1 MENKNQKVW
10 VTVLFSTMSFLTI
23 ILVGMGYAF
32 FTTNNPEGS
41 TAEIISKT
49 GRMVINYN
57 DGTDIIQPVTGIVP
71 SNAILVDKT
80 FTITALNTTK
90 DMYMPLTL
98 SLEYTNTFQYDELL
112 YFIKITESSNT
123 KMYNG
128 KVNAYEITEDLI
140 TSMGWSN
147 ELLGY
152 DYKSIE
158 DWSGNLYTQWLY
170 DFYLLPNQN
179 EASITFNFKMMF
191 PDNNQDQSYNKGA
204 TFNGKFVV
212 DTDNANIFAIDSW
225 ETIAKNVKNENI
237 GNYPVGAEKDVE
249 IDGKSY
255 TVRVAN
261 NTKPE
266 ECTREDFSQTA
277 CGFVVEFADIVEY
290 RDMNPAGE
298 YKGTT
303 YPDGWNVD
311 GWPATAMRTYANG
324 DFFNKLPSDL
334 QSVII
339 DTKVISGHGPD
350 DVNPNREDGNW
361 ESTDKI
367 YLLSTHE
374 VWEEDTSA
382 DIDNY
387 NKISILDTAYN
398 DTRQLDYYKLKGVT
412 TNNYANA
419 VKGNYN
425 YDENTYYIG
434 AWWLRAAYSTA
445 SSGFNMVDMG
455 GQTNGT
461 DSFQSI
467 GFAPAFRIG

>member
-98 SLEYTNTFQYDELL
+98 SLEYTNTFQNDELL
-112 YFIKITESSNT
+112 YFIKITNSSNT

-225 ETIAKNVKNENI
+225 ETIAKNVKNGNI

-387 NKISILDTAYN
+387 NKISLLDTAYN

>member
-32 FTTNNPEGS
+32 FTANNPEGS

-49 GRMVINYN
+49 GRMVINYD

-98 SLEYTNTFQYDELL
+98 SLEYTNTFQNRELL
-112 YFIKITESSNT
+112 YFIKITNSSNT

-128 KVNAYEITEDLI
+128 RVHAYRITEDLI

-152 DYKSIE
+152 NYKSIE
-158 DWSGNLYTQWLY
+158 NWSGNLYTQKVY
-170 DFYLLPNQN
+170 DVYLLPNQN
-179 EASITFNFKMMF
+179 EVSITFNFKMMF
-191 PDNNQDQSYNKGA
+191 PDNNRDQSYNKGA

-225 ETIAKNVKNENI
+225 ETIAKNVKNGNI
-237 GNYPVGAEKDVE
+237 GNYPVGAEKEVE

-266 ECTREDFSQTA
+266 ECTRQDFSQTA

-290 RDMNPAGE
+290 RNMNPAGE

-311 GWPATAMRTYANG
+311 GWPATSMRTYANG

-334 QSVII
+334 QNVII
-339 DTKVISGHGPD
+339 DTKVVSGHGSD
-350 DVNPNREDGNW
+350 DQNSNREDGNW

-382 DIDNY
+382 DMDDY

-398 DTRQLDYYKLKGVT
+398 NTRQLDYYKLKGVT
-412 TNNYANA
+412 TNNYASA
-419 VKGNYN
+419 EKF
-425 YDENTYYIG
+425 EYITEEG
-434 AWWLRAAYSTA
+434 AYKDSTWWLRAAYSNV
-445 SSGFNMVDMG
+445 SSGFNMVDYL
-455 GQTNGT
+455 GQFNAI
-461 DSFQSI
+461 DSFQSV

>member
-23 ILVGMGYAF
+23 ILVGIGYAF

-98 SLEYTNTFQYDELL
+98 SLEYTNTFQNDELL
-112 YFIKITESSNT
+112 YFIKITERSNT
-123 KMYNG
+123 KWYNG

-225 ETIAKNVKNENI
+225 ETIAKNVKNGNI
-237 GNYPVGAEKDVE
+237 GNYPVGAEKEVE

-277 CGFVVEFADIVEY
+277 CGFVVEFADIVEDRAVNSIEQSISKWTDTELY
-290 RDMNPAGE
+290 SYLNNE
-298 YKGTT
+298 FIK
-303 YPDGWNVD
+303 
-311 GWPATAMRTYANG
+311 
-324 DFFNKLPSDL
+324 KLPTDL
-334 QSVII
+334 QNVII
-339 DTKVISGHGPD
+339 DTKVITSYGGFIPD
-350 DVNPNREDGNW
+350 TGNYDKNSSREDGNW
-361 ESTDKI
+361 ETVDKV
-367 YLLSTHE
+367 YLLSKRE
-374 VWEEDTSA
+374 VMELTPT
-382 DIDNY
+382 IDYTDVEFDPIY
-387 NKISILDTAYN
+387 NSS
-398 DTRQLDYYKLKGVT
+398 RQLDYYKNKGVT
-412 TNNYANA
+412 DMNNTFYLL
-419 VKGNYN
+419 KYN
-425 YDENTYYIG
+425 GTSDWWW
-434 AWWLRAAYSTA
+434 WWLRASPNNN
-445 SSGFNMVDMG
+445 SSLYVDVYG
-455 GQTNGT
+455 
-461 DSFQSI
+461 I
-467 GFAPAFRIG
+467 GNSEISDEKGVAPAFRIG

>member
-98 SLEYTNTFQYDELL
+98 SLEYTNTFQNDELL
-112 YFIKITESSNT
+112 YFIKITERSNT
-123 KMYNG
+123 KWYNAR
-128 KVNAYEITEDLI
+128 VNAYEITEDLI

-152 DYKSIE
+152 NYKSIE
-158 DWSGNLYTQWLY
+158 NWSGNLYTQWLY

-179 EASITFNFKMMF
+179 EVSITFNFKMMF

-225 ETIAKNVKNENI
+225 ETIAKNVKNGNI
-237 GNYPVGAEKDVE
+237 GNYPVGAEKEVK

-311 GWPATAMRTYANG
+311 GWPGSELYKYANG

-334 QSVII
+334 QSAII
-339 DTKVISGHGPD
+339 DTKVISGHGTSEEK
-350 DVNPNREDGNW
+350 NFT
-361 ESTDKI
+361 STDKI
-367 YLLSTHE
+367 YLLSAHE
-374 VWEEDTSA
+374 VWEDGTSNQVSTYDTS
-382 DIDNY
+382 Y
-387 NKISILDTAYN
+387 NN
-398 DTRQLDYYKLKGVT
+398 TRQLDYYKNKGVT
-412 TNNYANA
+412 TNNYVSAEKFEHIA
-419 VKGNYN
+419 EKRK
-425 YDENTYYIG
+425 DSS
-434 AWWLRAAYSTA
+434 WWLRAASSNFATNFLCVGINGDWWYNYTA
-445 SSGFNMVDMG
+445 ND
-455 GQTNGT
+455 TN
-461 DSFQSI
+461 

>member
-98 SLEYTNTFQYDELL
+98 SLEYTNTFQNNELL

-123 KMYNG
+123 KMYNAR
-128 KVNAYEITEDLI
+128 VNAYEITEDLI

-152 DYKSIE
+152 NYKSIE
-158 DWSGNLYTQWLY
+158 NWSGNLYTQWLY

-179 EASITFNFKMMF
+179 EVSITFNFKMIF

-225 ETIAKNVKNENI
+225 ETIAKNVKNGNI
-237 GNYPVGAEKDVE
+237 GNYPVGAEKEVK

-311 GWPATAMRTYANG
+311 GWPGSELYKYANG

-334 QSVII
+334 QSAII
-339 DTKVISGHGPD
+339 DTKVISGHGTSEEK
-350 DVNPNREDGNW
+350 NFT
-361 ESTDKI
+361 STDKI
-367 YLLSTHE
+367 YLLSAHE
-374 VWEEDTSA
+374 VWEDGTSNQVSTYDTS
-382 DIDNY
+382 Y
-387 NKISILDTAYN
+387 NN
-398 DTRQLDYYKLKGVT
+398 TRQLDYYKNKGVT
-412 TNNYANA
+412 TNNYVSAEKFEHIA
-419 VKGNYN
+419 EKRK
-425 YDENTYYIG
+425 DSS
-434 AWWLRAAYSTA
+434 WWLRAASSNFATNFLCVGINGDWYNYTA
-445 SSGFNMVDMG
+445 ND
-455 GQTNGT
+455 TN
-461 DSFQSI
+461 

>member
-98 SLEYTNTFQYDELL
+98 SLEYTNTFQNNELL

-128 KVNAYEITEDLI
+128 KNNAYKINENTINY
-140 TSMGWSN
+140 MGWS
-147 ELLGY
+147 EDLLEY
-152 DYKSIE
+152 TYCPIK
-158 DWSGNLYTQWLY
+158 DWSGNLYTQKLY
-170 DFYLLPNQN
+170 NFYLLPNQN
-179 EASITFNFKMMF
+179 EVSITFNFKMMF
-191 PDNNQDQSYNKGA
+191 PDNNRDQSYNKGA

-225 ETIAKNVKNENI
+225 ETIAKNVKNGNI
-237 GNYPVGAEKDVE
+237 GNYPVGAEKEVE

-255 TVRVAN
+255 TVRVVN

-266 ECTREDFSQTA
+266 ECTRQDFSQTA

-290 RDMNPAGE
+290 RNMNPAGE

-311 GWPATAMRTYANG
+311 GWPATSMRTYANG

-374 VWEEDTSA
+374 VWEEDASA
-382 DIDNY
+382 DIYDY

-419 VKGNYN
+419 VKGNHN
-425 YDENTYYIG
+425 YDENLYNID

-445 SSGFNMVDMG
+445 SSGFNMVDVG
-455 GQTNGT
+455 GQTNGI

>member
-23 ILVGMGYAF
+23 ILVGIGYAF

-49 GRMVINYN
+49 GRMIINYN

-98 SLEYTNTFQYDELL
+98 SLEYTNTFQNDELL
-112 YFIKITESSNT
+112 YFIKITNSSNT
-123 KMYNG
+123 KWYNAR
-128 KVNAYEITEDLI
+128 VNAYEITEDLI

-152 DYKSIE
+152 NYKSIE
-158 DWSGNLYTQWLY
+158 NWSGNLYTQWLY

-179 EASITFNFKMMF
+179 EVSITFNFKMMF

-225 ETIAKNVKNENI
+225 ETIAKNVKNGNI
-237 GNYPVGAEKDVE
+237 GNYPVGAEKEVK

-311 GWPATAMRTYANG
+311 GWPGSELYKYANG

-334 QSVII
+334 QSAII
-339 DTKVISGHGPD
+339 DTKVISGHGTSEEK
-350 DVNPNREDGNW
+350 NFT
-361 ESTDKI
+361 STDKI
-367 YLLSTHE
+367 YLLSAHE
-374 VWEEDTSA
+374 VWEDGTSNQVSTYDTS
-382 DIDNY
+382 Y
-387 NKISILDTAYN
+387 NN
-398 DTRQLDYYKLKGVT
+398 TRQLDYYKNKGVT
-412 TNNYANA
+412 TNNYVSAEKFEHIA
-419 VKGNYN
+419 EKRK
-425 YDENTYYIG
+425 DSS
-434 AWWLRAAYSTA
+434 WWLRAASSNFATNFLCVGINGDWYNYTA
-445 SSGFNMVDMG
+445 ND
-455 GQTNGT
+455 TN
-461 DSFQSI
+461 

>member
-112 YFIKITESSNT
+112 YFIKITNSSNT
-123 KMYNG
+123 KWYNAR
-128 KVNAYEITEDLI
+128 VNAYVITEDLI

-152 DYKSIE
+152 NYKSIE
-158 DWSGNLYTQWLY
+158 NWSGNLYTQWLY

-179 EASITFNFKMMF
+179 EVSITFNFKMMF
-191 PDNNQDQSYNKGA
+191 PDNNRDQSYNKGA

-212 DTDNANIFAIDSW
+212 DTDNANIFAVDSW
-225 ETIAKNVKNENI
+225 ETIAKNVKNGNI
-237 GNYPVGAEKDVE
+237 GNYPVGAEKEVE

-419 VKGNYN
+419 VKANYN
-425 YDENTYYIG
+425 YDENTYYVG

>member
-112 YFIKITESSNT
+112 YFIKITNSSNT
-123 KMYNG
+123 KWYNAR
-128 KVNAYEITEDLI
+128 VNAYVITEDLI

-152 DYKSIE
+152 NYKSIE
-158 DWSGNLYTQWLY
+158 NWSGNLYTQWLY

-179 EASITFNFKMMF
+179 EVSITFNFKMMF
-191 PDNNQDQSYNKGA
+191 PDNNRDQSYNKGA

-212 DTDNANIFAIDSW
+212 DTDNANIFAVDSW
-225 ETIAKNVKNENI
+225 ETIAKNVKNGNI
-237 GNYPVGAEKDVE
+237 GNYPVGAEKEVE

-419 VKGNYN
+419 VKANYN
-425 YDENTYYIG
+425 YDENTYYVG

-461 DSFQSI
+461 DSFKSI

>member
-98 SLEYTNTFQYDELL
+98 SLEYTNTFQNDELL
-112 YFIKITESSNT
+112 YFIKITERSNT
-123 KMYNG
+123 KWYNAR
-128 KVNAYEITEDLI
+128 VNAYEITEDLI

-152 DYKSIE
+152 NYKSIE
-158 DWSGNLYTQWLY
+158 NWSGNLYTQWLY

-179 EASITFNFKMMF
+179 EVSITFNFKMMF

-225 ETIAKNVKNENI
+225 ETIAKNVKNGNI
-237 GNYPVGAEKDVE
+237 GNYPVGAEKEVK

-311 GWPATAMRTYANG
+311 GWPGSELYKYANG

-334 QSVII
+334 QSAII
-339 DTKVISGHGPD
+339 DTKVISGHGTSEEK
-350 DVNPNREDGNW
+350 NFT
-361 ESTDKI
+361 STDKI
-367 YLLSTHE
+367 YLLSAHE
-374 VWEEDTSA
+374 VWEDGTSNQVSTYDTS
-382 DIDNY
+382 Y
-387 NKISILDTAYN
+387 NN
-398 DTRQLDYYKLKGVT
+398 TRQLDYYKNTGVT
-412 TNNYANA
+412 TNNYVSAEKFEHIA
-419 VKGNYN
+419 EKRK
-425 YDENTYYIG
+425 DSS
-434 AWWLRAAYSTA
+434 WWLRAASSNFATNFLCVGINGDWYNYTA
-445 SSGFNMVDMG
+445 ND
-455 GQTNGT
+455 TN
-461 DSFQSI
+461 

>member
-98 SLEYTNTFQYDELL
+98 SLEYTNTFQNDELL
-112 YFIKITESSNT
+112 YFIKITNSSNT

-225 ETIAKNVKNENI
+225 ETIAKNVKNGNI

>member
-225 ETIAKNVKNENI
+225 ETIAKNVKNGNI
-237 GNYPVGAEKDVE
+237 GNYPVGAEKEVE

-261 NTKPE
+261 NSTPE
-266 ECTREDFSQTA
+266 ECNGTDFSQTA
-277 CGFVVEFADIVEY
+277 CGFVVEFVDIVEE
-290 RDMNPAGE
+290 RAVNSVE
-298 YKGTT
+298 TT
-303 YPDGWNVD
+303 VRWTETELYSYLN
-311 GWPATAMRTYANG
+311 NE
-324 DFFNKLPSDL
+324 FIKKLPTDL
-334 QSVII
+334 QNVII
-339 DTKVISGHGPD
+339 DTKVITSYGFINDTGNYD
-350 DVNPNREDGNW
+350 KNSSREDGNW
-361 ESTDKI
+361 ETNDKI
-367 YLLSTHE
+367 YLLSKRE
-374 VWEEDTSA
+374 VVERTPS
-382 DIDNY
+382 IDYTDVEFDPIY
-387 NKISILDTAYN
+387 NSS
-398 DTRQLDYYKLKGVT
+398 RQLDYYKNKGVT
-412 TNNYANA
+412 DMNNTFYLL
-419 VKGNYN
+419 KMYN
-425 YDENTYYIG
+425 EISDL
-434 AWWLRAAYSTA
+434 WWLRSGMVNYSLYIAYEY
-445 SSGFNMVDMG
+445 GVGIHDYNEQCGV
-455 GQTNGT
+455 
-461 DSFQSI
+461 
-467 GFAPAFRIG
+467 APAFRIG

>member
-98 SLEYTNTFQYDELL
+98 SLEYTNTFQNDELL
-112 YFIKITESSNT
+112 YFIKITERSNT
-123 KMYNG
+123 KWYNAR
-128 KVNAYEITEDLI
+128 VNAYEITEDLI

-152 DYKSIE
+152 NYKSIE
-158 DWSGNLYTQWLY
+158 NWSGNLYTQWLY

-179 EASITFNFKMMF
+179 EVSITFNFKMMF

-225 ETIAKNVKNENI
+225 ETIAKNVKNGNI
-237 GNYPVGAEKDVE
+237 GNYPVGAEKEVK

-311 GWPATAMRTYANG
+311 GWPGSELYKYANG

-334 QSVII
+334 QSAII
-339 DTKVISGHGPD
+339 DTKVISGHGTSEEK
-350 DVNPNREDGNW
+350 NFT
-361 ESTDKI
+361 STDKI
-367 YLLSTHE
+367 YLLSAHV
-374 VWEEDTSA
+374 VWEDGTSNQVSTYDTS
-382 DIDNY
+382 Y
-387 NKISILDTAYN
+387 NN
-398 DTRQLDYYKLKGVT
+398 TRQLDYYKNKGVT
-412 TNNYANA
+412 TNNYVSAEKFEHIA
-419 VKGNYN
+419 EKRK
-425 YDENTYYIG
+425 DSS
-434 AWWLRAAYSTA
+434 WWLRAASSNFATNFLCVGINGDWYNYTA
-445 SSGFNMVDMG
+445 ND
-455 GQTNGT
+455 TN
-461 DSFQSI
+461 

>member
-98 SLEYTNTFQYDELL
+98 SLEYTNTFQNDELL
-112 YFIKITESSNT
+112 YFIKITERSNT
-123 KMYNG
+123 KWYNAR
-128 KVNAYEITEDLI
+128 VNAYVITEDLI

-152 DYKSIE
+152 NYKSIE
-158 DWSGNLYTQWLY
+158 NWSGNLYTQWLY

-179 EASITFNFKMMF
+179 EVSITFNFKMMF
-191 PDNNQDQSYNKGA
+191 PDNNRDQSYNKGA

-225 ETIAKNVKNENI
+225 ETIAKNVKNGNI
-237 GNYPVGAEKDVE
+237 GNYPVGAEKEVK

-303 YPDGWNVD
+303 YPDGWNID
-311 GWPATAMRTYANG
+311 GWPVTAMRTYANG
-324 DFFNKLPSDL
+324 DFLKKLPSDL
-334 QSVII
+334 QSVIK

-350 DVNPNREDGNW
+350 DQNPNREDGNW

-374 VWEEDTSA
+374 VWEDVTGNNLLKTS
-382 DIDNY
+382 
-387 NKISILDTAYN
+387 DTAYN
-398 DTRQLDYYKLKGVT
+398 NTRQLDYYKLKGVT
-412 TNNYANA
+412 IDNYASA
-419 VKGNYN
+419 EKVEYN
-425 YDENTYYIG
+425 HDENLNYES
-434 AWWLRAAYSTA
+434 AWWLRAAYSYNNFGAFLAVGYSGSWNASVA
-445 SSGFNMVDMG
+445 SS
-455 GQTNGT
+455 TN
-461 DSFQSI
+461 

>member
-98 SLEYTNTFQYDELL
+98 SLEYTNTFQNDELL
-112 YFIKITESSNT
+112 YFIKITERSNT
-123 KMYNG
+123 KWYNAR
-128 KVNAYEITEDLI
+128 VNAYEITEDLI

-152 DYKSIE
+152 NYKSIE
-158 DWSGNLYTQWLY
+158 NWSGNLYTQWLY

-179 EASITFNFKMMF
+179 EVSITFNFKMMF

-225 ETIAKNVKNENI
+225 ETIAKNVKNGNI
-237 GNYPVGAEKDVE
+237 GNYPVGAEKEVK

-311 GWPATAMRTYANG
+311 GWPGSELYKYANG

-334 QSVII
+334 QSAII
-339 DTKVISGHGPD
+339 DTKVISGHGTSEEK
-350 DVNPNREDGNW
+350 NFT
-361 ESTDKI
+361 STDKI
-367 YLLSTHE
+367 YLLSAHE
-374 VWEEDTSA
+374 VWEDGTSNQVSTYDTS
-382 DIDNY
+382 Y
-387 NKISILDTAYN
+387 NN
-398 DTRQLDYYKLKGVT
+398 TRQLDYYKNKGVT
-412 TNNYANA
+412 TNNYVSAEKFEHIA
-419 VKGNYN
+419 EKRK
-425 YDENTYYIG
+425 DSS
-434 AWWLRAAYSTA
+434 WWLRAASSNFATNFLCVGINGDWYNYTA
-445 SSGFNMVDMG
+445 ND
-455 GQTNGT
+455 TN
-461 DSFQSI
+461 

>member
-1 MENKNQKVW
+1 
-10 VTVLFSTMSFLTI
+10 
-23 ILVGMGYAF
+23 
-32 FTTNNPEGS
+32 
-41 TAEIISKT
+41 
-49 GRMVINYN
+49 
-57 DGTDIIQPVTGIVP
+57 
-71 SNAILVDKT
+71 
-80 FTITALNTTK
+80 
-90 DMYMPLTL
+90 
-98 SLEYTNTFQYDELL
+98 
-112 YFIKITESSNT
+112 
-123 KMYNG
+123 
-128 KVNAYEITEDLI
+128 
-140 TSMGWSN
+140 MGWSN

-152 DYKSIE
+152 NYKSIE
-158 DWSGNLYTQWLY
+158 NWSGNLYTQWLY

-179 EASITFNFKMMF
+179 EVSITFNFKMMF
-191 PDNNQDQSYNKGA
+191 PDNNRDQSYNKGA

-225 ETIAKNVKNENI
+225 ETIAKNVKNGNI
-237 GNYPVGAEKDVE
+237 GNYPVGAEKEVK

-311 GWPATAMRTYANG
+311 GWPATSMRTYANG

-334 QSVII
+334 QSVIK

-350 DVNPNREDGNW
+350 DQNPNREDGNW

-374 VWEEDTSA
+374 VWEDVTGNNLLKTS
-382 DIDNY
+382 
-387 NKISILDTAYN
+387 DTAYN
-398 DTRQLDYYKLKGVT
+398 NTRQLDYYKLKGVT
-412 TNNYANA
+412 IDNYASA
-419 VKGNYN
+419 KKVEYN
-425 YDENTYYIG
+425 HDENLNYES

>member
-98 SLEYTNTFQYDELL
+98 SLEYTNTFQNRELL
-112 YFIKITESSNT
+112 YFIKITTSSNI

-128 KVNAYEITEDLI
+128 MINAYKITEDLI
-140 TSMGWSN
+140 TSMGWPD
-147 ELLGY
+147 ELLKY
-152 DYKSIE
+152 SYSPIE
-158 DWSGNLYTQWLY
+158 DSSGNLYTQKLY
-170 DFYLLPNQN
+170 DLYLLPNQN
-179 EASITFNFKMMF
+179 EVSITFNFKMMF

-212 DTDNANIFAIDSW
+212 DSDNANIFAIDSW
-225 ETIAKNVKNENI
+225 ETIAKNVKNGNI
-237 GNYPVGAEKDVE
+237 GNYPVGAEKEVE
-249 IDGKSY
+249 IDGKNY

-266 ECTREDFSQTA
+266 ECTRQDFSQTA
-277 CGFVVEFADIVEY
+277 CGFVVEFVDIVEY
-290 RDMNPAGE
+290 RSMNPAGE

-303 YPDGWNVD
+303 YPDGRNVD
-311 GWPATAMRTYANG
+311 GWPGSELYKYANG

-334 QSVII
+334 QSIII
-339 DTKVISGHGPD
+339 DTKVVSGHGPD
-350 DVNPNREDGNW
+350 DQNPNREDGNW

-382 DIDNY
+382 DMDDY

-398 DTRQLDYYKLKGVT
+398 NTRQLDYYKLKGVT
-412 TNNYANA
+412 TNNYASA
-419 VKGNYN
+419 EKLEYN
-425 YDENTYYIG
+425 HDENLNYEST
-434 AWWLRAAYSTA
+434 WWLRAAYSTV
-445 SSGFNMVDMG
+445 SSSFNMVDYL
-455 GQTNGT
+455 GQFNAI
-461 DSFQSI
+461 DSFQSV

>member
-98 SLEYTNTFQYDELL
+98 SLEYTNTFQNDELL
-112 YFIKITESSNT
+112 YFIKITERSNT
-123 KMYNG
+123 KWYNAR
-128 KVNAYEITEDLI
+128 VNAYVITEDLI

-152 DYKSIE
+152 NYKSIE
-158 DWSGNLYTQWLY
+158 NWNGNLYTQWLY

-179 EASITFNFKMMF
+179 EVSITFNFKMMF
-191 PDNNQDQSYNKGA
+191 PDNNRDQSYNKGA

-225 ETIAKNVKNENI
+225 ETIAKNVKNGNI
-237 GNYPVGAEKDVE
+237 GNYPVGAEKEVK

-311 GWPATAMRTYANG
+311 GWPGSELYKYANG

-334 QSVII
+334 QSAII
-339 DTKVISGHGPD
+339 DTKVISGHGTSEEK
-350 DVNPNREDGNW
+350 NFT
-361 ESTDKI
+361 STDKI
-367 YLLSTHE
+367 YLLSAHE
-374 VWEEDTSA
+374 VWEDGTSNQVSTYDTS
-382 DIDNY
+382 Y
-387 NKISILDTAYN
+387 NN
-398 DTRQLDYYKLKGVT
+398 TRQLDYYKNKGVT
-412 TNNYANA
+412 TNNYASA
-419 VKGNYN
+419 VKFEHIAEKRK
-425 YDENTYYIG
+425 DSS
-434 AWWLRAAYSTA
+434 WWLRAASSNFATNFLCVGINGDWYNYTA
-445 SSGFNMVDMG
+445 ND
-455 GQTNGT
+455 TN
-461 DSFQSI
+461 

>member
-98 SLEYTNTFQYDELL
+98 SLEYTNTFQNNELL

-128 KVNAYEITEDLI
+128 KNNAYKINENTINY
-140 TSMGWSN
+140 MGWS
-147 ELLGY
+147 EDLLEY
-152 DYKSIE
+152 TYCPIK
-158 DWSGNLYTQWLY
+158 DWSGNLYTQKLY
-170 DFYLLPNQN
+170 NFYLLPNQN
-179 EASITFNFKMMF
+179 EVSITFNFKMMF

-225 ETIAKNVKNENI
+225 ETIAKNVKNGNI
-237 GNYPVGAEKDVE
+237 GNYPAGAEKEVE

-266 ECTREDFSQTA
+266 ECTRQDFSQTA

-290 RDMNPAGE
+290 RNMNPAGE

-303 YPDGWNVD
+303 YPD
-311 GWPATAMRTYANG
+311 
-324 DFFNKLPSDL
+324 
-334 QSVII
+334 
-339 DTKVISGHGPD
+339 
-350 DVNPNREDGNW
+350 
-361 ESTDKI
+361 
-367 YLLSTHE
+367 
-374 VWEEDTSA
+374 
-382 DIDNY
+382 
-387 NKISILDTAYN
+387 
-398 DTRQLDYYKLKGVT
+398 
-412 TNNYANA
+412 
-419 VKGNYN
+419 
-425 YDENTYYIG
+425 
-434 AWWLRAAYSTA
+434 
-445 SSGFNMVDMG
+445 
-455 GQTNGT
+455 
-461 DSFQSI
+461 
-467 GFAPAFRIG
+467 

>member
-98 SLEYTNTFQYDELL
+98 SLEYTNTFQNDELL
-112 YFIKITESSNT
+112 YFIKITNSSNT

-225 ETIAKNVKNENI
+225 ETIAKNVKNGNI

-367 YLLSTHE
+367 YLLSGHE
-374 VWEEDTSA
+374 VWEEDASA
-382 DIDNY
+382 DIE
-387 NKISILDTAYN
+387 ISILDTAYN
-398 DTRQLDYYKLKGVT
+398 STRQLDYYKLKGVT
-412 TNNYANA
+412 IDNYASA
-419 VKGNYN
+419 VKSEHITEEGVYKNS
-425 YDENTYYIG
+425 T
-434 AWWLRAAYSTA
+434 WWLRTAFSSNSSAILVVDYLGNWTAYDA
-445 SSGFNMVDMG
+445 SS
-455 GQTNGT
+455 TN
-461 DSFQSI
+461 

>member
-98 SLEYTNTFQYDELL
+98 SLEYTNTFQNDELL
-112 YFIKITESSNT
+112 YFIKITNSSNT

-128 KVNAYEITEDLI
+128 RVHAYRITENLI

-152 DYKSIE
+152 CYKSIE
-158 DWSGNLYTQWLY
+158 DWSGSLYIQKLY

-212 DTDNANIFAIDSW
+212 DTDNANIFAVDSW
-225 ETIAKNVKNENI
+225 ETIAKNVKNGNI
-237 GNYPVGAEKDVE
+237 GNYPVGAEKEVE

-374 VWEEDTSA
+374 VWEEDTFA

-425 YDENTYYIG
+425 YDENTYYAG

-467 GFAPAFRIG
+467 GFAPAYRIG

>member
-98 SLEYTNTFQYDELL
+98 SLEYTNTFQNDELL
-112 YFIKITESSNT
+112 YFIKITNSSNT

-225 ETIAKNVKNENI
+225 ETIAKNVKNGNI

-311 GWPATAMRTYANG
+311 GWPATAMKTYANG

-374 VWEEDTSA
+374 VWEEDASA
-382 DIDNY
+382 DIYDY

-425 YDENTYYIG
+425 YDENTYYVG

>member
-98 SLEYTNTFQYDELL
+98 SLEYTNTFQNDELL
-112 YFIKITESSNT
+112 YFIKITNSSNT

-225 ETIAKNVKNENI
+225 ETIAKNVKNGNI

-277 CGFVVEFADIVEY
+277 CGFVVEFVDIVEDRAVNSIEQSISKWTDTELY
-290 RDMNPAGE
+290 SYLNNE
-298 YKGTT
+298 FIK
-303 YPDGWNVD
+303 
-311 GWPATAMRTYANG
+311 
-324 DFFNKLPSDL
+324 KLPTDL
-334 QSVII
+334 QNVII
-339 DTKVISGHGPD
+339 DTKVITSYGGFIPD
-350 DVNPNREDGNW
+350 TGNYDKNSSREDGNW
-361 ESTDKI
+361 ETVDKV
-367 YLLSTHE
+367 YLLSKRE
-374 VWEEDTSA
+374 VMELTPT
-382 DIDNY
+382 IDYTDVEFDPIY
-387 NKISILDTAYN
+387 NSS
-398 DTRQLDYYKLKGVT
+398 RQLDYYKNKGVT
-412 TNNYANA
+412 DMNNTFYLL
-419 VKGNYN
+419 KYN
-425 YDENTYYIG
+425 GTSDWW
-434 AWWLRAAYSTA
+434 WWLRASPNDNRSLY
-445 SSGFNMVDMG
+445 VDVYG
-455 GQTNGT
+455 
-461 DSFQSI
+461 I
-467 GFAPAFRIG
+467 GNSEISDEKGVAPAFRIG

>member
-98 SLEYTNTFQYDELL
+98 SLEYTNTFQNDELL
-112 YFIKITESSNT
+112 YFIKITERSNT
-123 KMYNG
+123 KWYNAR
-128 KVNAYEITEDLI
+128 VNAYVITEDLI

-152 DYKSIE
+152 NYKSIE
-158 DWSGNLYTQWLY
+158 NWSGNLYTQWLY

-179 EASITFNFKMMF
+179 EVSITFNFKMMF
-191 PDNNQDQSYNKGA
+191 PDNNRDQSYNKGA

-225 ETIAKNVKNENI
+225 ETIAKNVKNGNI
-237 GNYPVGAEKDVE
+237 GNYPVGAEKEVK

-311 GWPATAMRTYANG
+311 GWLGSELYKYANG

-334 QSVII
+334 QSAII
-339 DTKVISGHGPD
+339 DTKVISGHGTSEEK
-350 DVNPNREDGNW
+350 NFT
-361 ESTDKI
+361 STDKI
-367 YLLSTHE
+367 YLLSAHE
-374 VWEEDTSA
+374 VWEDGTSNQVSTYDTS
-382 DIDNY
+382 Y
-387 NKISILDTAYN
+387 NN
-398 DTRQLDYYKLKGVT
+398 TRQLDYYKNKGVT
-412 TNNYANA
+412 TNNYVSAEKFEHIA
-419 VKGNYN
+419 EKRK
-425 YDENTYYIG
+425 DSS
-434 AWWLRAAYSTA
+434 WWLRAASSNFATNFLCVGINGDWYNYTA
-445 SSGFNMVDMG
+445 ND
-455 GQTNGT
+455 TN
-461 DSFQSI
+461 

>member
-225 ETIAKNVKNENI
+225 ETIAKNVKNGNI

>member
-32 FTTNNPEGS
+32 FTANNPEGS

-98 SLEYTNTFQYDELL
+98 SLEYTNTFQNNELL
-112 YFIKITESSNT
+112 YFIKITESSNI
-123 KMYNG
+123 KMYNDYL
-128 KVNAYEITEDLI
+128 NAYRITEDLI

-147 ELLGY
+147 ELLEY
-152 DYKSIE
+152 SYNPIE
-158 DWSGNLYTQWLY
+158 DWSGNLYTQKVD

-179 EASITFNFKMMF
+179 EVSITFNFKMMF
-191 PDNNQDQSYNKGA
+191 PDNNRDQSYNKGA

-225 ETIAKNVKNENI
+225 ETIAKNVKNGNI
-237 GNYPVGAEKDVE
+237 GNYPVGAEKEVK
-249 IDGKSY
+249 IDGKNY

-290 RDMNPAGE
+290 RNMNPAGE

-311 GWPATAMRTYANG
+311 GWPATTMRTYANG

-339 DTKVISGHGPD
+339 DTKVISGHGLD

-374 VWEEDTSA
+374 VWEEDASA

-419 VKGNYN
+419 VKGNHN
-425 YDENTYYIG
+425 YDENLYNID

-455 GQTNGT
+455 GQTNGM

>member
-49 GRMVINYN
+49 GRMVINYD

-98 SLEYTNTFQYDELL
+98 SLEYTNTFQNDELL
-112 YFIKITESSNT
+112 YFIKITERSNT
-123 KMYNG
+123 KWYNAR
-128 KVNAYEITEDLI
+128 VNAYVITEDLI

-152 DYKSIE
+152 NYKSIE
-158 DWSGNLYTQWLY
+158 NWSGNLYTQWLY

-179 EASITFNFKMMF
+179 EVSITFNFKMMF
-191 PDNNQDQSYNKGA
+191 PDNNRDQSYNKGA

-225 ETIAKNVKNENI
+225 ETIAKNVKNGNI
-237 GNYPVGAEKDVE
+237 GNYPVGAEKEVK

-277 CGFVVEFADIVEY
+277 CGFVVEFVDILMTGS
-290 RDMNPAGE
+290 MNSTSTNVG
-298 YKGTT
+298 
-303 YPDGWNVD
+303 GWSSTE
-311 GWPATAMRTYANG
+311 ARELANG
-324 DFFNKLPSDL
+324 VYFSYLPSDL
-334 QSVII
+334 QKVII
-339 DTKVISGHGPD
+339 DTNVISGHGSSD
-350 DVNPNREDGNW
+350 TNASRADGNW
-361 ESTDKI
+361 ESTDKL
-367 YLLSTHE
+367 YLLSAHE
-374 VWEEDTSA
+374 VYEDGTS
-382 DIDNY
+382 
-387 NKISILDTAYN
+387 ISISTFDTAWN
-398 DTRQLDYYKLKGVT
+398 NTRQLDYYKARNVT
-412 TNNYANA
+412 TDGHCSSAM
-419 VKGNYN
+419 KWYN
-425 YDENTYYIG
+425 IDDTAYP
-434 AWWLRAAYSTA
+434 WWLRAADSG
-445 SSGFNMVDMG
+445 SSSFFIGVSD
-455 GQTNGT
+455 NGDLYGSSAHNT
-461 DSFQSI
+461 I
-467 GFAPAFRIG
+467 GFAPAFRIGENVNNV

>member
-225 ETIAKNVKNENI
+225 ETIAKNVKNGNI
-237 GNYPVGAEKDVE
+237 GNYPVGAEKEVK

-311 GWPATAMRTYANG
+311 GWPGSELYKYANG

-334 QSVII
+334 QSAII
-339 DTKVISGHGPD
+339 DTKVISGHGTSEEK
-350 DVNPNREDGNW
+350 NFT
-361 ESTDKI
+361 STDKI
-367 YLLSTHE
+367 YLLSAHE
-374 VWEEDTSA
+374 VWEDGTSNQVSTYDTS
-382 DIDNY
+382 Y
-387 NKISILDTAYN
+387 NN
-398 DTRQLDYYKLKGVT
+398 TRQLDYYKNKGVT
-412 TNNYANA
+412 TNNYVSAEKFEHIA
-419 VKGNYN
+419 EKRK
-425 YDENTYYIG
+425 DSS
-434 AWWLRAAYSTA
+434 WWLRAASSNFATNFLCVGINGDWYNYTA
-445 SSGFNMVDMG
+445 ND
-455 GQTNGT
+455 TN
-461 DSFQSI
+461 

>member
-23 ILVGMGYAF
+23 ILVGVGYAF

-49 GRMVINYN
+49 GRMVINYD

-98 SLEYTNTFQYDELL
+98 SLEYTNTFQKRELL
-112 YFIKITESSNT
+112 YFIKITKSINT
-123 KMYNG
+123 KRYND
-128 KVNAYEITEDLI
+128 KFNAYEINEDLI

-147 ELLGY
+147 ELLEY
-152 DYKSIE
+152 AYYPIE
-158 DWSGNLYTQWLY
+158 DWSGNLYTQKVY
-170 DFYLLPNQN
+170 DLYLLPNQN
-179 EASITFNFKMMF
+179 EVSITFNFKMMF
-191 PDNNQDQSYNKGA
+191 PDNNRDQSYNKGA

-225 ETIAKNVKNENI
+225 ETIAKNVKNGNI
-237 GNYPVGAEKDVE
+237 GNYPVGSEKEVK

-261 NTKPE
+261 NTTPE
-266 ECTREDFSQTA
+266 ECTRKDFSQTA

-290 RDMNPAGE
+290 RNMNPDGT
-298 YKGTT
+298 YKGTA

-311 GWPATAMRTYANG
+311 GWPATSMRTYANG

-334 QSVII
+334 QNVII
-339 DTKVISGHGPD
+339 DTKVISGHGYYD
-350 DVNPNREDGNW
+350 TDNFT
-361 ESTDKI
+361 STDKI
-367 YLLSTHE
+367 YLLSSHE
-374 VWEEDTSA
+374 VWEVGTG
-382 DIDNY
+382 Y
-387 NKISILDTAYN
+387 NKSEDDTAWN
-398 DTRQLDYYKLKGVT
+398 NTRQLDYYKLKGVT
-412 TNNYANA
+412 TNNYASA
-419 VKGNYN
+419 AKFEHKTDEYLYDYN
-425 YDENTYYIG
+425 T
-434 AWWLRAAYSTA
+434 WWLRTAESYDDFGFLYVQEVGSWGSFFA
-445 SSGFNMVDMG
+445 SS
-455 GQTNGT
+455 TN
-461 DSFQSI
+461 

>member
-98 SLEYTNTFQYDELL
+98 SLEYTNTFQNDELL
-112 YFIKITESSNT
+112 YFIKITERSNT
-123 KMYNG
+123 KWYNAR
-128 KVNAYEITEDLI
+128 VNAYVITEDLI

-152 DYKSIE
+152 NYKSIE
-158 DWSGNLYTQWLY
+158 NWSGNLYTQWLY

-179 EASITFNFKMMF
+179 EVSITFNFKMMF
-191 PDNNQDQSYNKGA
+191 PDNNRDQSYNKGA

-225 ETIAKNVKNENI
+225 ETIAKNVKNGNI
-237 GNYPVGAEKDVE
+237 GNYPVGAEKEVK

-311 GWPATAMRTYANG
+311 GWPGSELYKYANG

-334 QSVII
+334 QSAII
-339 DTKVISGHGPD
+339 DTKVISGHGTSEEK
-350 DVNPNREDGNW
+350 NFT
-361 ESTDKI
+361 STDKI
-367 YLLSTHE
+367 YLLSAHE
-374 VWEEDTSA
+374 VWEDGTSNQVSTYDTS
-382 DIDNY
+382 Y
-387 NKISILDTAYN
+387 NN
-398 DTRQLDYYKLKGVT
+398 TRQLDYYKNKGVT
-412 TNNYANA
+412 TNNYASA
-419 VKGNYN
+419 VKFEHIAEKRK
-425 YDENTYYIG
+425 DSS
-434 AWWLRAAYSTA
+434 WWLRAASSNFATNFLCVGINGDWYNYTA
-445 SSGFNMVDMG
+445 ND
-455 GQTNGT
+455 TN
-461 DSFQSI
+461 

>member
-112 YFIKITESSNT
+112 YFIKITNSSNT
-123 KMYNG
+123 KWYNAR
-128 KVNAYEITEDLI
+128 VNAYVITEDLI

-152 DYKSIE
+152 NYKSIE
-158 DWSGNLYTQWLY
+158 NWSGNLYTQWLY

-179 EASITFNFKMMF
+179 EVSITFNFKMMF

-212 DTDNANIFAIDSW
+212 DTDNANIFAVDSW
-225 ETIAKNVKNENI
+225 ETIAKNVKNGNI
-237 GNYPVGAEKDVE
+237 GNYPVGAEKEVE

-303 YPDGWNVD
+303 YWDGWNVD

-419 VKGNYN
+419 VKANYN
-425 YDENTYYIG
+425 YDENTYYVG

>member
-98 SLEYTNTFQYDELL
+98 SLEYTNTFQNNELL

-128 KVNAYEITEDLI
+128 KNNAYKINENTINY
-140 TSMGWSN
+140 MGWS
-147 ELLGY
+147 EDLLEY
-152 DYKSIE
+152 TYCPIK
-158 DWSGNLYTQWLY
+158 DWSGNLYTQKLY
-170 DFYLLPNQN
+170 NFYLLPNQN
-179 EASITFNFKMMF
+179 EVSITFNFKMMF
-191 PDNNQDQSYNKGA
+191 PDNNRDQSYNKGA

-225 ETIAKNVKNENI
+225 ETIAKNVKNGNI
-237 GNYPVGAEKDVE
+237 GNYPAGAEKEVE

-266 ECTREDFSQTA
+266 ECTRQDFSQTA

-290 RDMNPAGE
+290 RNMNPAGE

-311 GWPATAMRTYANG
+311 GWPGSELYKYANG

-334 QSVII
+334 QSIII
-339 DTKVISGHGPD
+339 DTKVVSGHGPD
-350 DVNPNREDGNW
+350 DQNPNREDGNW

-374 VWEEDTSA
+374 VWEEDASA
-382 DIDNY
+382 DIYDY

-419 VKGNYN
+419 VKGNHN
-425 YDENTYYIG
+425 YDENLYNID

-445 SSGFNMVDMG
+445 SSGFNMVDVG